1 MTTIKKRLMNEIE
14 YLGALAAM
22 YSSRGDHAAR
32 QAALDAVEALRR
44 LLEVDGESNTGPQNG
59 LDVAA

>member
-1 MTTIKKRLMNEIE
+1 MNTIKKRIMNEME

-44 LLEVDGESNTGPQNG
+44 LLEAEGESNTGPQNG
-59 LDVAA
+59 LNVAA

>member
-1 MTTIKKRLMNEIE
+1 MNEIE

>member
-1 MTTIKKRLMNEIE
+1 MNTIKKRLMNEME

-32 QAALDAVEALRR
+32 QAALDAVEALGR
-44 LLEVDGESNTGPQNG
+44 LLEIENDKVGDGSPG
-59 LDVAA
+59 LDFAA